1 MRGYSEQF
9 EGRFLPITAD
19 EIASHPALQELI
31 RRQSQALLI
40 AYEANPRQSSIF
52 ATQQRW
58 LMGHIGF
65 AVYFN
70 RDAGEPGL
78 LTSRFLDMTQAY
90 AVASRNTADAFLKE
104 LLNYGYI
111 EYCPESD
118 DRRARPV
125 RPSQATFDAIHG
137 WIMVHLA
144 TLDGLDG
151 GQRLATYLAT
161 SDGMDRIEPLICE
174 GLLSSQAI
182 REPANTFS
190 LFTWL
195 NNGGII
201 MERLIVG
208 LEDASSGAEQL
219 STSITSIAEMGLWL
233 QLSRSHLA
241 RKLREAEALGSI
253 GWRGKRGSSVM
264 WVSRGFLGE
273 IAAAQAAK
281 LAVIDAAYEASLAP
295 EIG

>member
-1 MRGYSEQF
+1 M
-9 EGRFLPITAD
+9 TAD

-31 RRQSQALLI
+31 RRQSQALLM
-40 AYEANPRQSSIF
+40 AYEANPRQSSVF

-65 AVYFN
+65 ALYFK
-70 RDAGEPGL
+70 REDGEPGL

-90 AVASRNTADAFLKE
+90 AVASRNTADAFIKE

-111 EYCPESD
+111 EYCPETD

-125 RPSQATFDAIHG
+125 RPSQSTIDAIHG
-137 WIMVHLA
+137 WVMVHLA

-161 SDGMDRIEPLICE
+161 SDGLDRIEPLICD
-174 GLLSSQAI
+174 GLLSSHAI
-182 REPANTFS
+182 REPADTFS

-201 MERLIVG
+201 MDRLIAG
-208 LEDASSGAEQL
+208 LEEATTNAEQL
-219 STSITSIAEMGLWL
+219 STSITSITEMGLWL

-241 RKLREAEALGSI
+241 RKLREAESLGSI

-281 LAVIDAAYEASLAP
+281 LAVIDAAYEASLSP
-295 EIG
+295 KIG

>member
-1 MRGYSEQF
+1 M
-9 EGRFLPITAD
+9 TAD

-31 RRQSQALLI
+31 RRQSQALLM
-40 AYEANPRQSSIF
+40 AYEANPRQSSVF

-65 AVYFN
+65 ALYF
-70 RDAGEPGL
+70 RREAGEPGL
-78 LTSRFLDMTQAY
+78 LTSRFLDMTQAH
-90 AVASRNTADAFLKE
+90 AVASRNTADAFIKE

-111 EYCPESD
+111 EYCPETD

-125 RPSQATFDAIHG
+125 RPSQSTIDAIHG
-137 WIMVHLA
+137 WVMVHLA

-161 SDGMDRIEPLICE
+161 SDGLARIEPLICD
-174 GLLSSQAI
+174 GLLSSHAI

-201 MERLIVG
+201 MERLIAG
-208 LEDASSGAEQL
+208 LEEATTDAEQL

-241 RKLREAEALGSI
+241 RKLREAESLGSI

-295 EIG
+295 KSAKHLQ

>member
-9 EGRFLPITAD
+9 EGRFLPMTAD
-19 EIASHPALQELI
+19 EIASHPALQEFI
-31 RRQSQALLI
+31 RRQSQALLM
-40 AYEANPRQSSIF
+40 AYEANPRQSSVF

-65 AVYFN
+65 ALYFK
-70 RDAGEPGL
+70 REDGEPGL
-78 LTSRFLDMTQAY
+78 KTSRFLDMIQAH
-90 AVASRNTADAFLKE
+90 AVASRNTADAFIKE
-104 LLNYGYI
+104 LLNYGFI
-111 EYCPESD
+111 EYCPETD

-125 RPSQATFDAIHG
+125 RPSQSTLDAING
-137 WIMVHLA
+137 WVMVHLA

-151 GQRLATYLAT
+151 GQRLTTYLAT
-161 SDGMDRIEPLICE
+161 SDGLDRIEPLICD
-174 GLLSSQAI
+174 GLLSSHAI
-182 REPANTFS
+182 REPADTFS

-201 MERLIVG
+201 MERLIAG
-208 LEDASSGAEQL
+208 LEEATTDAERL
-219 STSITSIAEMGLWL
+219 STSISSIAEMGLWL

-273 IAAAQAAK
+273 IATAQAAK

>member
-1 MRGYSEQF
+1 M
-9 EGRFLPITAD
+9 TAD
-19 EIASHPALQELI
+19 EIASHPALQEFI
-31 RRQSQALLI
+31 RRQSQALLM
-40 AYEANPRQSSIF
+40 AYEANPRQSSVF

-65 AVYFN
+65 ALYFK
-70 RDAGEPGL
+70 REDGEPGL
-78 LTSRFLDMTQAY
+78 KTSRFLDMIQAH
-90 AVASRNTADAFLKE
+90 AVASRNTADAFIKE
-104 LLNYGYI
+104 LLNYGFI
-111 EYCPESD
+111 EYCPETD

-125 RPSQATFDAIHG
+125 RPSQSTLDAING
-137 WIMVHLA
+137 WVMVHLA

-161 SDGMDRIEPLICE
+161 PDGLKRIEPLICD
-174 GLLSSQAI
+174 GLVSSHAI
-182 REPANTFS
+182 REPADTFS

-201 MERLIVG
+201 MERLIAG
-208 LEDASSGAEQL
+208 LEEATTDAERL
-219 STSITSIAEMGLWL
+219 STSITSITEMGLWL

-241 RKLREAEALGSI
+241 RKLREAESLGSI
-253 GWRGKRGSSVM
+253 GWRGQRGNSVM

-273 IAAAQAAK
+273 IATAQAAK
-281 LAVIDAAYEASLAP
+281 LAVIDAAFEASLAP

>member
-1 MRGYSEQF
+1 M
-9 EGRFLPITAD
+9 TAD
-19 EIASHPALQELI
+19 EIASHPALQEFI
-31 RRQSQALLI
+31 RRQSQALLM
-40 AYEANPRQSSIF
+40 AYEANPRQSSVF

-65 AVYFN
+65 ALYFK
-70 RDAGEPGL
+70 REDGEPGL
-78 LTSRFLDMTQAY
+78 KTSRFLDMIQAH
-90 AVASRNTADAFLKE
+90 AVASRNTADAFIKE
-104 LLNYGYI
+104 LLNYGFI
-111 EYCPESD
+111 EYCPETD

-125 RPSQATFDAIHG
+125 RPSQSTLDAING
-137 WIMVHLA
+137 WVMVHLA

-151 GQRLATYLAT
+151 GQRLTTYLAT
-161 SDGMDRIEPLICE
+161 SDGLDRIEPLICN
-174 GLLSSQAI
+174 GLLSSHAI
-182 REPANTFS
+182 REPADTFS

-201 MERLIVG
+201 MERLIAG
-208 LEDASSGAEQL
+208 LEEATSDAERL

-273 IAAAQAAK
+273 IATAQAAK
-281 LAVIDAAYEASLAP
+281 LAVIDAAYAACLAP

>member
-1 MRGYSEQF
+1 M
-9 EGRFLPITAD
+9 TAD
-19 EIASHPALQELI
+19 VIASHPALQEFI
-31 RRQSQALLI
+31 RRQSQALLM
-40 AYEANPRQSSIF
+40 AYEANPRQSSVF

-58 LMGHIGF
+58 LMGHVGF
-65 AVYFN
+65 ALYFN
-70 RDAGEPGL
+70 REAGEPGL
-78 LTSRFLDMTQAY
+78 LTSRFLDMTQAH

-104 LLNYGYI
+104 LLNYCYI
-111 EYCPESD
+111 EYCPETD

-125 RPSQATFDAIHG
+125 RPSQSTIDAIHG
-137 WIMVHLA
+137 WVMVHLA

-161 SDGMDRIEPLICE
+161 PDGLARIEPLICD
-174 GLLSSQAI
+174 GLLSSHAI

-201 MERLIVG
+201 MERLIAG
-208 LEDASSGAEQL
+208 LEEATTDAEQL

-273 IAAAQAAK
+273 IATAQAAK

>member
-9 EGRFLPITAD
+9 EGRFLPMTAD
-19 EIASHPALQELI
+19 EIASHPALQEFI
-31 RRQSQALLI
+31 RRQSQALLM
-40 AYEANPRQSSIF
+40 AYEANPRQSSVF

-65 AVYFN
+65 ALYFK
-70 RDAGEPGL
+70 REDGEPGL
-78 LTSRFLDMTQAY
+78 KTSRFLDMIQAH
-90 AVASRNTADAFLKE
+90 AVASRNTADAFIKE
-104 LLNYGYI
+104 LLNYGFI
-111 EYCPESD
+111 EYCPETD

-125 RPSQATFDAIHG
+125 RPSQSTLDAING
-137 WIMVHLA
+137 WVMVHLA

-151 GQRLATYLAT
+151 GQRLTTYLAT
-161 SDGMDRIEPLICE
+161 SDGLDRIEPLICD
-174 GLLSSQAI
+174 GLLSSHAI
-182 REPANTFS
+182 REPADTFS

-201 MERLIVG
+201 MERLIAG
-208 LEDASSGAEQL
+208 LEEATTDAERL
-219 STSITSIAEMGLWL
+219 STSISSIAEMGLWL

-273 IAAAQAAK
+273 IATAQAAK
-281 LAVIDAAYEASLAP
+281 LAFIDAAYEASLAP

>member
-1 MRGYSEQF
+1 M
-9 EGRFLPITAD
+9 TA
-19 EIASHPALQELI
+19 EVIASHPALQEFI
-31 RRQSQALLI
+31 RRQSQALLM
-40 AYEANPRQSSIF
+40 AYEANPRQSSVF

-65 AVYFN
+65 ALYFK
-70 RDAGEPGL
+70 REPGEPGL
-78 LTSRFLDMTQAY
+78 LTSRFLDMTQAH

-111 EYCPESD
+111 EYCPETD

-125 RPSQATFDAIHG
+125 RPSQSTIEAIHG
-137 WIMVHLA
+137 WVMVHLA

-161 SDGMDRIEPLICE
+161 PDGLARIEPLICD
-174 GLLSSQAI
+174 GLLSSHAI

-201 MERLIVG
+201 MERLIAG
-208 LEDASSGAEQL
+208 LEEATTDAEQL

-241 RKLREAEALGSI
+241 RKLREAESLGSI

-273 IAAAQAAK
+273 IATAQAAK
-281 LAVIDAAYEASLAP
+281 LAVIDAAFEASFAP

>member
-1 MRGYSEQF
+1 M
-9 EGRFLPITAD
+9 TAD

-40 AYEANPRQSSIF
+40 AYEANPRQSSVF

-65 AVYFN
+65 ALYFK
-70 RDAGEPGL
+70 GEDGERRL
-78 LTSRFLDMTQAY
+78 MTSRFLDTVQAH

-125 RPSQATFDAIHG
+125 RPSQSTIDAIHG
-137 WIMVHLA
+137 WVMVHLA

-161 SDGMDRIEPLICE
+161 PDGLARIEPLISD
-174 GLLSSQAI
+174 GLVSSHAI
-182 REPANTFS
+182 REPADTFS

-201 MERLIVG
+201 MERLIAG
-208 LEDASSGAEQL
+208 LEDAGSGAEQL

-264 WVSRGFLGE
+264 WVSRGFLAE

-295 EIG
+295 QIG

>member
-1 MRGYSEQF
+1 MSM
-9 EGRFLPITAD
+9 TAD

-31 RRQSQALLI
+31 RRQSQALLM
-40 AYEANPRQSSIF
+40 AYEANPRQSSVF

-65 AVYFN
+65 ALYFK
-70 RDAGEPGL
+70 REDGEPGL

-90 AVASRNTADAFLKE
+90 AVASRNTADAFIKE

-111 EYCPESD
+111 EYCPETD

-125 RPSQATFDAIHG
+125 RPSQSTIDAIHG
-137 WIMVHLA
+137 WVMVHLA

-161 SDGMDRIEPLICE
+161 SDGLDRIEPLICD
-174 GLLSSQAI
+174 GLLSSHAI
-182 REPANTFS
+182 REPADTFS

-201 MERLIVG
+201 MDRLIAG
-208 LEDASSGAEQL
+208 LEEATTNAEQL
-219 STSITSIAEMGLWL
+219 STSITSITEMGLWL

-241 RKLREAEALGSI
+241 RKLREAESLGSI

-281 LAVIDAAYEASLAP
+281 LAVIDAAYEASLSP
-295 EIG
+295 KIG

>member
-1 MRGYSEQF
+1 M
-9 EGRFLPITAD
+9 TAD
-19 EIASHPALQELI
+19 EIASHPALQEFI
-31 RRQSQALLI
+31 RRQSQALLM
-40 AYEANPRQSSIF
+40 AYEANPRQSSVF

-65 AVYFN
+65 ALYFK
-70 RDAGEPGL
+70 REDGEPGL
-78 LTSRFLDMTQAY
+78 KTSRFLDMIQAH
-90 AVASRNTADAFLKE
+90 AVASRNTADAFIKE
-104 LLNYGYI
+104 LLNYGFI
-111 EYCPESD
+111 EYCPETD

-125 RPSQATFDAIHG
+125 RPSQSTLDAING
-137 WIMVHLA
+137 WVMVHLA

-151 GQRLATYLAT
+151 GQRLTTYLAT
-161 SDGMDRIEPLICE
+161 SDGLDRIEPLICD
-174 GLLSSQAI
+174 GLLSSHAI
-182 REPANTFS
+182 REPADTFS

-201 MERLIVG
+201 MERLIAG
-208 LEDASSGAEQL
+208 LEEATTDAERL
-219 STSITSIAEMGLWL
+219 STSISSIAEMGLWL

-273 IAAAQAAK
+273 IATAQAAK